1 MKTLKKQLDAN
12 EALQYAAGVCARSE
26 QCEHDIRMKLSGR
39 GLSAVE
45 IDSIID
51 YLCDNRYIDEA
62 RYARSFSRDKARFN
76 GWGRIKIRMHL
87 AARKIG
93 RDAIEAGLAEI
104 DEDEY
109 RSRLLRLARSLS
121 TDIDVADYA
130 SRMKLLRR
138 LTSRGFEPAL
148 ASQAIARLA
157 R

>member
-1 MKTLKKQLDAN
+1 MKTLKKQLGAK

-39 GLSAVE
+39 GLSAAE
-45 IDSIID
+45 TGSIIG
-51 YLCDNRYIDEA
+51 YLCDNGYIDEA
-62 RYARSFSRDKARFN
+62 RFARSFSRDKARFN

-93 RDAIEAGLAEI
+93 RDAIEAALAEI
-104 DEDEY
+104 DEAEY
-109 RSRLLRLARSLS
+109 RRGLLRLARSMAG
-121 TDIDVADYA
+121 DMDVADYA

-148 ASQAIARLA
+148 ASQAIAQLPR
-157 R
+157 